1 MMKNYRT
8 FLYIEL
14 FRARYLSKTSFL
26 LLKTCQDPIIRNAQL
41 SYCAYVPRRSFAE
54 QAIFRLVPVR
64 LIGSFQ
70 PLVCCVCQDLT
81 GQVMKQQT
89 KDRKPRKRKKKKRKK
104 AAKVSKRCKP
114 IVILSTENLRKLKQI
129 ETCIFLPCLKGPMS
143 GMSGQAAVSP
153 YLYVSHGSADSSP
166 PVEL

>member
-1 MMKNYRT
+1 MRDRIQTKKIFTRVPIQQFCVLLRTVFYISLCSTMMKNYWT

-26 LLKTCQDPIIRNAQL
+26 LLKTCQEPIIRNAHL

-54 QAIFRLVPVR
+54 QAIFRLLPVR

-89 KDRKPRKRKKKKRKK
+89 KDRKPKERKKK
-104 AAKVSKRCKP
+104 P
-114 IVILSTENLRKLKQI
+114 LRFPRGANQYQ
-129 ETCIFLPCLKGPMS
+129 F
-143 GMSGQAAVSP
+143 
-153 YLYVSHGSADSSP
+153 YP
-166 PVEL
+166 PKT